1 MDYIFYR
8 VYTYYKKKDH
18 IPIMMGIYFLFV
30 VELTILFF
38 LGIVL
43 NFSTAGLFSNQG
55 MKKDTFWTIF
65 TGIVILLFAFN
76 VFRYVNRGR
85 VESIK
90 KRFESSLLNQKIKT
104 WQIFIVP
111 ILVIVSSVSL
121 IILLS

>member
-8 VYTYYKKKDH
+8 VYTYYKKK
-18 IPIMMGIYFLFV
+18 MGIYFLFV